1 MFRHGPNQDQDQ
13 DQASQANL
21 QNRHVRCAVLN
32 DEGRRGARR
41 QDPQEGLAN
50 RSNLRD
56 ARSHFGVF
64 MKKNFDDRNAVVTLR
79 LYVLG
84 GIRISCA

>member
-1 MFRHGPNQDQDQ
+1 MFRHGPNQDQ
-13 DQASQANL
+13 ASQADL
-21 QNRHVRCAVLN
+21 QNRHVRRAVLN
-32 DEGRRGARR
+32 EGRRGARG

-56 ARSHFGVF
+56 ARFHFGVF